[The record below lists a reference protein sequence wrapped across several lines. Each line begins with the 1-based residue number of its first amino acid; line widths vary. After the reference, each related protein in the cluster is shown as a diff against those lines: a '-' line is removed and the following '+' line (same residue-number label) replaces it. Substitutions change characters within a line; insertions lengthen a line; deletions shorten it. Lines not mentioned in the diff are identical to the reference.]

1 MSERPQIA
9 RFVSKFS
16 PCAALRMRK
25 ERIAKFAMAFILFC
39 LPVAGVLAQTPTPV
53 TVPTWRYDLA
63 HSGANT
69 DETALTLANVNV
81 NTFGKL
87 FSLQVDGSVYAQ
99 PLYVPGLTMSDGK
112 VHNVLFV
119 ATENDSIY
127 AFDADTNGG
136 ANANPI
142 WQISLLTAAHG
153 AGAGAT
159 AVPYTDAGSPD
170 IAPLIGITGTP
181 AINTATNT
189 MYVVSNTKENGVYFS
204 RLHAINILTGAEQSH
219 SPVAVTATV
228 SGTGQGSSGGN
239 LAFDPLVENQR
250 PALDYYNGYV
260 YIGYA
265 AHGDVG
271 PWHGWL
277 FAYNAS
283 TLAQTAVICLS
294 PNGTGSG
301 IWGSGAGF
309 PIEDNGS
316 GPRMF
321 LSTGNG
327 PHTPGVTFPYSGS
340 TGYGESVIDFS
351 LANGGLT
358 ATDDFTAFNYSY
370 LNDQDLDLGSG
381 GVLMVPDQE
390 GTNPPVLIVA
400 GKEGRILVL
409 DRDNLGG
416 YAPRGSS
423 NTNAL
428 QDIPGEINGLWGTP
442 AYWNGKVYIWSE
454 NNVPMIFDLDNDVL
468 NPEQFNQSTITSAF
482 PSPTFSIS
490 SNGTQD
496 GIAWAVRSDQF
507 NTHGPL
513 VLYAWDATNLATPLY
528 ESDTN
533 SARDAGGPA
542 NRYAIPMVTNGKVY
556 VTANGEV
563 DVYGLFG
570 GEPNAANPVIT
581 PNGGSFG
588 GDQTV
593 TMTTT
598 TPNASIYYTL
608 DGSVPTPASTQYTG
622 AITIGTDATLKAM
635 ASAAGYI
642 QSGVTSATFYFTDEV
657 PSVKF
662 TPAGGTYNSE
672 QQVTITDQDANA
684 KIYYT
689 TDGSCPIVSEGS
701 CPTGSEASTPAPSST
716 LYTSPIRVSISQ
728 TIQAVGID
736 PSFKYNHTGKAQYA
750 ITAGGQMI
758 NFGNGFSETTGL
770 SLNGN
775 SVATDDTRLQLTNGG
790 QEEAGSVFWATPINI
805 QAFTT
810 DFEFQL
816 LPATADGFTFA
827 IQNTGATAVGTDG
840 SGLGYQGI
848 GKSVAIKFN
857 FYSSDPGGGDSTGI
871 YTNGQA
877 PTLPTVDLTPSGIVL
892 NSGDSIKAHITY
904 DGTTLT
910 ITLTDQVTNDTF
922 TLSQAINIPQIVG
935 GNAAYVG
942 FTASTGLQTA
952 SQKVLNWTYIT
963 QALPPTFSPVA
974 GTYTGAQKVAVS
986 SATNDSSIYYTTD
999 GSTPNGGSALYS
1011 AAISVP
1017 ASETIKA
1024 IAISPTVGTSMP
1036 ESAAYTIQAATTPT
1050 FTLSSTAAADITQ
1063 GDSTT
1068 STVTVSPANGFTG
1081 SVKLTCAITTN
1092 PSGATDLPTCSVTQ
1106 PGAISS
1112 SGDVTATL
1120 TISTQSGTT
1129 AGDYAITV
1137 TGTSGTVNETTNI
1150 PFVVKTPTAA
1160 PGFALSGTA
1169 ISISSPGANATSSIT
1184 VTPSNGFT
1192 GTVALSCAI
1201 TSSPTG
1207 AIDPPSCSVNQPAS
1221 ISGTAAV
1228 KATLTVTTTA
1238 ASSAALHNPLR
1249 GIFALGSGGTLAAF
1263 LFFCVPFRRK
1273 KWQSLFGL
1281 LIFFAIAAAA
1291 IGCGGG
1297 NTGGGGG
1304 GGGGSGTSA
1313 GMYTVTVT
1321 GTSGATKSTTAVTV
1335 NVQ

>member
-1 MSERPQIA
+1 MSKRRRFA
-9 RFVSKFS
+9 RFVPHFPASATANLPRQLMACS
-16 PCAALRMRK
+16 AL
-25 ERIAKFAMAFILFC
+25 LLGSLC
-39 LPVAGVLAQTPTPV
+39 LPAGSVLAQTPTPV
-53 TVPTWRYDLA
+53 TVPTWRYDLT
-63 HSGANT
+63 HSGANK
-69 DETALTLANVNV
+69 DETALTTANVNV

-87 FSLQVDGSVYAQ
+87 FALSVDGSVYAQ
-99 PLYVPGLTMSDGK
+99 PLYVPGLTMSDGQ

-136 ANANPI
+136 VNAKPI

-153 AGAGAT
+153 ASAGAT
-159 AVPYTDAGSPD
+159 AIPYLDAGSPD
-170 IAPLIGITGTP
+170 IAPVIGITGTP

-204 RLHAINILTGAEQSH
+204 RLHAINILTGAEQPK
-219 SPVAVTATV
+219 SPIVITGTVA
-228 SGTGQGSSGGN
+228 GTGQGSSGGQ

-260 YIGYA
+260 YVGYA

-271 PWHGWL
+271 AWHGWL
-277 FAYNAS
+277 FAYNAT
-283 TLAQTAVICLS
+283 TLAQTAMICLS

-309 PIEDNGS
+309 PIEDTGS
-316 GPRMF
+316 GARMF
-321 LSTGNG
+321 VSTGNG

-340 TGYGESVIDFS
+340 TGYGESVLDFS

-370 LNDQDLDLGSG
+370 LNDEDLDLGSG
-381 GVLMVPDQE
+381 GVLLVPDQE
-390 GTNPPVLIVA
+390 GTNPPVLIIA

-416 YAPRGSS
+416 YAPGGTS

-428 QDIPGEINGLWGTP
+428 QDIPGEIQGLWGTP
-442 AYWNGKVYIWSE
+442 AYWDGKVFFWAE
-454 NNVPMIFDLDNDVL
+454 NDVPKIFDLDNDVL

-490 SNGTQD
+490 SNGDQE

-513 VLYAWDATNLATPLY
+513 VLYAWDATNLSTPLY
-528 ESDTN
+528 ESDTD
-533 SARDAGGPA
+533 SARDAGGAA
-542 NRYAIPMVTNGKVY
+542 NRYSIPMVTNGKVY

-563 DVYGLFG
+563 DVYGLFN

-581 PNGGSFG
+581 PNGGTFG
-588 GDQTV
+588 SNQQV
-593 TMTTT
+593 TLSTATAT
-598 TPNASIYYTL
+598 ASIYYTL
-608 DGSVPTPASTQYTG
+608 DGSVPSSASTLYTG
-622 AITIGTDATLKAM
+622 PITIGTQTTLKAV
-635 ASAAGYI
+635 ASATGYI
-642 QSGVTSATFYFTDEV
+642 QSGVTTATFYFTDEV

-672 QQVTITDQDANA
+672 QQVAITDPDANA

-689 TDGSCPIVSEGS
+689 TDGSCPIASNGS
-701 CPTGSEASTPAPSST
+701 CPTGSDASTPAPSAQP
-716 LYTSPIRVSISQ
+716 YTGPIRVSISQ

-736 PSFKYNHTGKAQYA
+736 PSFTYNHTGKAQYV
-750 ITAGGQMI
+750 INAGGQMI

-790 QEEAGSVFWATPINI
+790 QEEAGSVFWTTPISI

-816 LPATADGFTFA
+816 LPATADGFTFT
-827 IQNTGATAVGTDG
+827 IQNTGATAVGSDG

-857 FYSSDPGGGDSTGI
+857 FYNSDNEGADSTGL
-871 YTNGQA
+871 YTDGEA
-877 PTLPTVDLTPSGIVL
+877 PTLPTIDLTPSGIVL
-892 NSGDSIKAHITY
+892 NSGDSIKAHVTY

-910 ITLTDQVTNDTF
+910 WTLTDQVTNDTF
-922 TLSQAINIPQIVG
+922 TTSKVINIPQVVG
-935 GNAAYVG
+935 GNTAYVG

-952 SQKVLNWTYIT
+952 SQKLLNWTYIT
-963 QALPPTFSPVA
+963 QALPPTFSPAA
-974 GTYTGAQKVAVS
+974 GTYSSAQEVAVS
-986 SATNDSSIYYTTD
+986 SATTDSAIYYTTD
-999 GSTPNGGSALYS
+999 GSAPNGGSALYS
-1011 AAISVP
+1011 APVSVP
-1017 ASETIKA
+1017 ASETVQA
-1024 IAISPTVGTSMP
+1024 IAISPTMGTSMP
-1036 ESAAYTIQAATTPT
+1036 ESAAYTIQASTSPT
-1050 FTLSSTAAADITQ
+1050 FTLSATAAADVVQ
-1063 GDSTT
+1063 GSSTT
-1068 STVTVSPANGFTG
+1068 ANITITPANGFTG
-1081 SVKLTCAITTN
+1081 MVALTCAISSS
-1092 PSGATDLPTCSVTQ
+1092 PSGGTDLPTCSVSQ
-1106 PGAISS
+1106 PAAISG
-1112 SGDVTATL
+1112 SGSVTSAL
-1120 TISTQSGTT
+1120 TINTESGTT
-1129 AGDYAITV
+1129 AGNYAVTV
-1137 TGTSGTVNETTNI
+1137 TGTSGSVVETASI
-1150 PFVVKTPTAA
+1150 PFTVKIPSPA

-1169 ISISSPGANATSSIT
+1169 VSISSPGTTATSTIS

-1192 GTVALSCAI
+1192 GSVALTCAV

-1207 AIDPPSCSVNQPAS
+1207 AIDPPGCSVTQPAS
-1221 ISGTAAV
+1221 IAGTAAV
-1228 KATLTVTTTA
+1228 TATLTVTTTA
-1238 ASSAALHNPLR
+1238 ASTAALHNRLR
-1249 GIFALGSGGTLAAF
+1249 GFFGFGGGGVLAAF
-1263 LFFCVPFRRK
+1263 LFFCVPFRRR

-1304 GGGGSGTSA
+1304 SGGSGTSA
-1313 GMYTVTVT
+1313 GSYTVTVT
-1321 GTSGATKSTTAVTV
+1321 GTAGSAKSTTTVMV